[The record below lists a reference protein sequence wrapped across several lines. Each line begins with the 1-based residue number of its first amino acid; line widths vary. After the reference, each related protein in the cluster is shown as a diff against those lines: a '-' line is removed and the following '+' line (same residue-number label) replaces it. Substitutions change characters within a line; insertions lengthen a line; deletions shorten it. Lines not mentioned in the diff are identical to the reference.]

1 MVFIVFGI
9 IFFLNFFF
17 LFTKSG
23 PSKFYISV
31 FSLSIFFILLLGVK
45 ETADSEGYMNF
56 FENDEVKTDFLF
68 RNLST
73 LFTNFGMEYY
83 QLFQFHVILFGILY
97 TFFISRFTN
106 NIFLIL
112 IFYLL
117 MLYVPLA
124 NQIRYY
130 LAFGFFLNAIYLL
143 YFSKKKYLAYLF
155 IIISILSHSAITL
168 FYGFII
174 LNKFSQNNNYLKRCL
189 IISLVFFALIF
200 SLNSLGLNA
209 FIGNYE
215 LYFSNDAMSS
225 LLGGVFNALPNIII
239 IILLYIRAKIA
250 LKKHEVFKQDK
261 SFQILYRLS
270 FYSVIFMP
278 ASLYIQILSHRYI
291 QASLIIWLCF
301 YCYTLTLEKSF
312 KVVFNHIICL
322 TGVIIGLFYYT
333 YFFSE
338 IALGE
343 TSFYLKE
350 FIRSFNSIEYLPNIE
365 L

>member
-31 FSLSIFFILLLGVK
+31 ISLSVFFLLLLGVK

-56 FENDEVKTDFLF
+56 FENDEVKIDFLF
-68 RNLST
+68 RYLSSI
-73 LFTNFGMEYY
+73 FTDWGMNYY
-83 QLFQFHVILFGILY
+83 ELYQFHVILFGILY

-117 MLYVPLA
+117 ISYVGLA

-130 LAFGFFLNAIYLL
+130 LSFGFFLNAIYFL
-143 YFSKKKYLAYLF
+143 YFTKKKYLAYFF
-155 IIISILSHSAITL
+155 IAMSLLSHSAIAL

-174 LNKFSQNNNYLKRCL
+174 LNKYSKKHTYLKICL
-189 IISLVFFALIF
+189 IISLIFFVLIF

-209 FIGNYE
+209 YIGNYDA
-215 LYFSNDAMSS
+215 YFNEEGASS
-225 LLGGVFNALPNIII
+225 LLGGIFNAMPHIII
-239 IILLYIRAKIA
+239 LILLYIRAKVA
-250 LKKHEVFKQDK
+250 LKKHEVFVDDK
-261 SFQILYRLS
+261 AFQLLYRLS
-270 FYSVIFMP
+270 FYSVIFIP
-278 ASLYIQILSHRYI
+278 ASLNIQILSHRYV

-312 KVVFNHIICL
+312 KIVFNHIICL
-322 TGVIIGLFYYT
+322 TIVIIGLFYYT

-338 IALGE
+338 IAQGQ
-343 TSFYLKE
+343 TSFYLNE
-350 FIRSFNSIEYLPNIE
+350 FIKSFNSIDYLPNIE